1 MNYQKRPDE
10 ILIAPSWN
18 YYQENFMNK
27 NVENIIEEVLNR
39 GFKVRYRPHP
49 ENFKRSKKILDS
61 YKKKFINHEF
71 ILDDSIENIASM
83 ENAKCLITDNSGIA
97 IEYTLI
103 FKRPVLYLTGNEK
116 LHNKEIDDYKD
127 FVNLEDNIK
136 KLFGYKFNV
145 NDIEN
150 LDQLINNSII
160 NFLNKKF
167 ELDEFIDINFY
178 NNNNTAIFLINN
190 IDDIL
195 YK

>member
-1 MNYQKRPDE
+1 
-10 ILIAPSWN
+10 
-18 YYQENFMNK
+18 
-27 NVENIIEEVLNR
+27 
-39 GFKVRYRPHP
+39 
-49 ENFKRSKKILDS
+49 
-61 YKKKFINHEF
+61 
-71 ILDDSIENIASM
+71 M

-145 NDIEN
+145 SDIEN

-160 NFLNKKF
+160 DFSNKEF
-167 ELDEFIDINFY
+167 EIDEFIDINFY
-178 NNNNTAIFLINN
+178 NNNNTTIFFINN